1 MMSRIITRTIEVKDC
16 PLCGSPVTAEETFK
30 AFEPPINPFG
40 DKWYFN
46 ARFAAKCER
55 CFCTLD
61 VADTYDADNFSSGRA
76 FAEDF
81 FRMEE
86 RLWNREAEQ

>member
-1 MMSRIITRTIEVKDC
+1 MSRITTHTIKVKDC
-16 PLCGSPVTAEETFK
+16 PLCGSPVTAEGTLK
-30 AFEPPINPFG
+30 AFEPLINPFG

-46 ARFAAKCER
+46 ARFTAKCER

-61 VADTYDADNFSSGRA
+61 VEDTYDADDFSSGEK

-81 FRMEE
+81 FCTEE
-86 RLWNREAEQ
+86 RLWNREASE

>member
-1 MMSRIITRTIEVKDC
+1 MLSA
-16 PLCGSPVTAEETFK
+16 LCSAVTAEETLK
-30 AFEPPINPFG
+30 AFEPRINPFG

-46 ARFAAKCER
+46 ARFTAKCER

-61 VADTYDADNFSSGRA
+61 VADTYDDADFSSGEK

-81 FRMEE
+81 FHTEE
-86 RLWNREAEQ
+86 RLWNREASE

>member
-1 MMSRIITRTIEVKDC
+1 MSRITTRTIEVKCC

-30 AFEPPINPFG
+30 AFEPLINPFG

-46 ARFAAKCER
+46 TRFTAKCER

-61 VADTYDADNFSSGRA
+61 VADTYDDADLSSGEE
-76 FAEDF
+76 FAAGF

-86 RLWNREAEQ
+86 RLWNREASE